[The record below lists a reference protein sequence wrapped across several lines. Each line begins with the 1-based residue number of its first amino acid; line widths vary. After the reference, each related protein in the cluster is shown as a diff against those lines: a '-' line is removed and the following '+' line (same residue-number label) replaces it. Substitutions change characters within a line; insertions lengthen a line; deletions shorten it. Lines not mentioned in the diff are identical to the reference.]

1 MNLSD
6 EIDSQTEFYKLIR
19 FYTYIT
25 KINCDKSKMARAD
38 KVMDDVCV
46 DDTESVGGVRGAC
59 SE

>member
-1 MNLSD
+1 
-6 EIDSQTEFYKLIR
+6 
-19 FYTYIT
+19 
-25 KINCDKSKMARAD
+25 MARAD